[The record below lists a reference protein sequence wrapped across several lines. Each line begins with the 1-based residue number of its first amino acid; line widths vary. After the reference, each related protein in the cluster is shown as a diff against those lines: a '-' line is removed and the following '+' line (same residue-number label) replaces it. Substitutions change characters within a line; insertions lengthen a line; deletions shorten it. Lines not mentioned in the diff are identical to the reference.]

1 MRPTWKTLPEVRLPA
16 LHRAVYPL
24 YFLTE
29 TRYDNYMK
37 NEILYYYLT
46 FTDNGCDCDGEQ
58 YTVLDEARDV
68 AFEWSAETNRRV
80 GILECFGVAE
90 NLVESVL
97 A

>member
-1 MRPTWKTLPEVRLPA
+1 M
-16 LHRAVYPL
+16 PL
-24 YFLTE
+24 DELAQGPVPFSTVLWEDRT
-29 TRYDNYMK
+29 MK
-37 NEILYYYLT
+37 EMLYYYLT

-58 YTVLDEARDV
+58 YVNLDEARDV

-90 NLVESVL
+90 NLVETVL

>member
-1 MRPTWKTLPEVRLPA
+1 MTLERFGKPYLRPGPNHAIIKGHKREKPI
-16 LHRAVYPL
+16 
-24 YFLTE
+24 
-29 TRYDNYMK
+29 M
-37 NEILYYYLT
+37 IYYYLT

-58 YTVLDEARDV
+58 YAKLDEARDV

-90 NLVESVL
+90 NVIETVL

>member
-1 MRPTWKTLPEVRLPA
+1 
-16 LHRAVYPL
+16 
-24 YFLTE
+24 
-29 TRYDNYMK
+29 MK

-68 AFEWSAETNRRV
+68 AFELSAETNRRV

-90 NLVESVL
+90 NVIETVL

>member
-1 MRPTWKTLPEVRLPA
+1 
-16 LHRAVYPL
+16 
-24 YFLTE
+24 
-29 TRYDNYMK
+29 MK

>member
-1 MRPTWKTLPEVRLPA
+1 
-16 LHRAVYPL
+16 
-24 YFLTE
+24 
-29 TRYDNYMK
+29 MK

-58 YTVLDEARDV
+58 YARLDEARDV

-90 NLVESVL
+90 NVVETVL